1 MPATTEGRAMKTLI
15 DTFELRPRAESVLFD
30 IDVDVDVDVDEGPA
44 SQVPPP
50 PGCPVRLGRFWATED
65 GR

>member
-1 MPATTEGRAMKTLI
+1 MKTLI
-15 DTFELRPRAESVLFD
+15 DTFELRSRAESVLFD
-30 IDVDVDVDVDEGPA
+30 IEVDVDADEAPA

-50 PGCPVRLGRFWATED
+50 PGCPARLGRFWATED